1 MHDLSSCIF
10 TFVVMCPDSFYNKY
24 NPGDYYDLGG
34 SE

>member
-1 MHDLSSCIF
+1 MHLFAFLVIYYHSI
-10 TFVVMCPDSFYNKY
+10 YNDI